1 MGTRRWEAVLEG
13 LDAFPYALCPDPE
26 EPGAVYAG
34 LGDGAILRGVE
45 AGESW
50 EELARVTPGLDALVA
65 VSA

>member
-1 MGTRRWEAVLEG
+1 
-13 LDAFPYALCPDPE
+13 
-26 EPGAVYAG
+26 VYAG